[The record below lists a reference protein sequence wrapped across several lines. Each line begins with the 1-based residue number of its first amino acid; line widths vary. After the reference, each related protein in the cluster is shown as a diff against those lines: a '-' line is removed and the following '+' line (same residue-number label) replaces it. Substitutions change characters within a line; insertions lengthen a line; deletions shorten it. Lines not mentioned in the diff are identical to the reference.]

1 VKTVWA
7 SLVLISALLNA
18 VPQNLEPDEWQQGMR
33 LAQQHQRAGRMKDAE
48 GTLRRLL
55 AEAEAADPQPVWV
68 AAVWNNLGHVYQDLG
83 QVEKAL
89 QCYQHSV
96 RLWEKHTGGADPALI
111 QPLNNLATLYAEQGR
126 YAEAEALHERSL
138 EIRIRHYGRNHTRV
152 AIGLSNMAE
161 LLNRRGNSRRAEQLL
176 REALA
181 IWEAHPGAEPL
192 AEGAA
197 LNNLAISTKDR
208 REAEE
213 LLLRANQLL
222 ASAAPGGVERIR
234 TLTNL
239 GLLYARAGRLNQAE
253 PALRQALEI
262 AEWVWGPDHPELG
275 GMLQDYARVLKRL
288 GRNDEAMQASV
299 RSRQILNTVL
309 PRRMSDYVIHHED
322 LRRETE
328 RR

>member
-1 VKTVWA
+1 MKNVW
-7 SLVLISALLNA
+7 VLIVLVPALLNA
-18 VPQNLEPDEWQQGMR
+18 VPQNVEPEDWQQRMQ
-33 LAQQHQRAGRMKDAE
+33 LAQQHQRARRMKDAE
-48 GTLRRLL
+48 GILRRLL
-55 AEAEAADPQPVWV
+55 AEGEATDPQPVWV
-68 AAVWNNLGHVYQDLG
+68 AAVWNNLGNLYQDLG

-89 QCYQHSV
+89 GCYQRSV
-96 RLWEKHTGGADPALI
+96 RLWEKLVGGADPALI
-111 QPLNNLATLYAEQGR
+111 PPLNNLATLYAEQGR

-161 LLNRRGNSRRAEQLL
+161 LLNRRGDTRRAEQLL

-192 AEGAA
+192 AEGVA
-197 LNNLAISTKDR
+197 LNNLATSIKDK

-222 ASAAPGGVERIR
+222 ESAAPGGVERIR

-239 GLLYARAGRLNQAE
+239 GLLYATTGRLNQAE

-262 AEWVWGPDHPELG
+262 AERVWGPDHPELG
-275 GMLQDYARVLKRL
+275 SMLQDYARVLNRL
-288 GRNDEAMQASV
+288 GRNEEARQAGA
-299 RSRQILNTVL
+299 RSRQILNTAL
-309 PRRMSDYVIHHED
+309 PRKMSDYVIHHED
-322 LRRETE
+322 LRRETKPH
-328 RR
+328 